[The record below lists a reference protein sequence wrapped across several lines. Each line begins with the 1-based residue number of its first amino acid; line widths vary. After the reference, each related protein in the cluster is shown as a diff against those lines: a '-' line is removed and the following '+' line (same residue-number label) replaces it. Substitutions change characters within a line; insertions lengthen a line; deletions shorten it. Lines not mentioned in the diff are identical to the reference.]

1 MCIWQELKKVNNC
14 KGCPLYDDQHFQ
26 YCDDLE
32 DIQDIV
38 NLIGTLE
45 NMLDRLEE
53 TDIMHI

>member
-53 TDIMHI
+53 N